1 MVEHHRV
8 VHVLPPPDGYPVP
21 VATKSGDRAAHW
33 PAIERKHGEPMAHWF
48 ALMETVADRKYEEQM
63 ALLQEQHGFS
73 RAHANAVVMYCR
85 GSTTSKRYGT
95 LDDYLEG
102 ADPTGAATLRAIF
115 AAIADR
121 HPDLELVMAW
131 NQPILKSGDAY
142 VFGASLQRQHILIAP
157 FRPAV
162 IAEMAPRLAGFT
174 VNKKTVRVPI
184 DWDVDA
190 ALLQDM
196 VGACL
201 MP

>member
-1 MVEHHRV
+1 M
-8 VHVLPPPDGYPVP
+8 D
-21 VATKSGDRAAHW
+21 
-33 PAIERKHGEPMAHWF
+33 HWF
-48 ALMETVADRKYEEQM
+48 ALMATFQGRTYEEQM

-85 GSTTSKRYGT
+85 GSTTSRRYGT
-95 LDDYLEG
+95 LDEYLTG
-102 ADPTGAATLRAIF
+102 ADPVGAATMRAIF
-115 AAIADR
+115 DAIRDR

-131 NQPILKSGDAY
+131 NQPMLKSGDAY
-142 VFGASLQRQHILIAP
+142 VFGAALQKRHILIAP

-196 VGACL
+196 VAACL